1 LGFNACVLVFLWP
14 LLVDRP
20 WFAALLWEY
29 EYSQESV
36 VILMDKEKAR
46 GTIIADEA
54 SSQRHGF
61 YSVRTQ

>member
-1 LGFNACVLVFLWP
+1 
-14 LLVDRP
+14 
-20 WFAALLWEY
+20 
-29 EYSQESV
+29 V

-46 GTIIADEA
+46 GTIPADEA